1 MNGSVGFISPKVWQE
16 LGHCMS
22 EMLVINIRL
31 DSAKIEI
38 TATIPKDNSEI
49 LTYMINE
56 LRWGE
61 ALLERGSIVSLPSC
75 R

>member
-1 MNGSVGFISPKVWQE
+1 
-16 LGHCMS
+16 MS